1 MKPAPVTA
9 KRKAELKRAGALD
22 SFICQA
28 PGPFDP
34 ASLSRSYGVELPE
47 VIRILK
53 QRGKH
58 HG

>member
-9 KRKAELKRAGALD
+9 KRKAELKRAWVLD
-22 SFICQA
+22 SFVCA
-28 PGPFDP
+28 ATGPFDP

-53 QRGKH
+53 QRGKY

>member
-1 MKPAPVTA
+1 MKPKPMNA
-9 KRKAELKRAGALD
+9 KRKAELMRAGTLD
-22 SFICQA
+22 AFVSEN

-47 VIRILK
+47 VIRILQ
-53 QRGKH
+53 QRGKY